1 MDKKKQNLKIMTIL
15 GTRPE
20 IIRLACILP
29 KMDEYF
35 NHVIVFTNQSFDKQ
49 MSTVFFDDFKLRKPD
64 YVLSV
69 KAETLAGQIANILV
83 QTEEV
88 MLKEKPDGLLVL
100 GDTNSALCAIIAKR
114 LKIPIFHM
122 EAGNRSF
129 DENVP
134 EEINRRIIDHISDF
148 NLPYGEHSRR
158 YLIREGIHPGSI
170 YTTGSP
176 LAEVIE
182 KYKKDIEGSK
192 ILEKLKLK
200 KREYFVVSTH
210 REENVDNPDN
220 LRELFES
227 INSITEEYGCPAI
240 ITLHPR
246 TRIRLENAK
255 ITPGPKVILHEPFG
269 FLDYNK
275 LQMNA
280 LCVLSD
286 SGTIQ
291 EESTLMGFR
300 AVQIRVSSERPEA
313 FDTGSIILTGFD
325 KDAIASAVHLTVKE
339 AEKGEA
345 LTVPE
350 TYKDTN
356 VSTKVAKLIMG
367 LASIRKNHNKQR
379 YN

>member
-1 MDKKKQNLKIMTIL
+1 MKKNLKIMTVM

-20 IIRLACILP
+20 IIRLACLLP

-35 NHVIVFTNQSFDKQ
+35 NHVIVFTSQSFDKQ
-49 MSTVFFDDFKLRKPD
+49 MSTVFFEDFKLRKPD

-69 KAETLAGQIANILV
+69 KADTLAGQIANILT

-88 MLKEKPDGLLVL
+88 MLKEKPDGLLIL
-100 GDTNSALCAIIAKR
+100 GDTNSALCAIVAKR

-158 YLIREGIHPGSI
+158 YLIREGVHPGSI

-176 LAEVIE
+176 LAEVIN
-182 KYKKDIEGSK
+182 KYKKDIEASK
-192 ILEKLKLK
+192 ILEELTLKA
-200 KREYFVVSTH
+200 REYFLVSTH
-210 REENVDNPDN
+210 REENVDNPEN
-220 LRELFES
+220 LKGLFES
-227 INSITEEYGCPAI
+227 IGATTEEYGFPAI
-240 ITLHPR
+240 VTLHPR
-246 TRIRLENAK
+246 TRARMESTNIQVSD
-255 ITPGPKVILHEPFG
+255 KVILHEPFG

-275 LQMNA
+275 LQINA

-313 FDTGSIILTGFD
+313 FDTGAIVLTGFNR
-325 KDAIASAVHLTVKE
+325 DAISDAVRLTVNE
-339 AEKGEA
+339 FEKGEK
-345 LTVPE
+345 LLVPD

-356 VSTKVAKLIMG
+356 VSSKVVKLIMG

>member
-1 MDKKKQNLKIMTIL
+1 MKKSLKIMTVM

-20 IIRLACILP
+20 IIRLSCILP

-35 NHVIVFTNQSFDKQ
+35 NHVIVFTSQSYDKQ
-49 MSTVFFDDFKLRKPD
+49 MSTVFFKDFKLRVPD

-69 KAETLAGQIANILV
+69 KAETLAGQIANILT

-88 MLKEKPDGLLVL
+88 MLKEKPDGLLIL
-100 GDTNSALCAIIAKR
+100 GDTNSALCAIVAKR

-158 YLIREGIHPGSI
+158 YLIREGVHQGSI

-176 LAEVIE
+176 LAEVVE
-182 KYKKDIEGSK
+182 KYKKDIEKSE
-192 ILEKLKLK
+192 ILEELKLEPYK
-200 KREYFVVSTH
+200 YFLVSAH

-220 LRELFES
+220 LGELFES
-227 INSITEEYGCPAI
+227 INSITEEYGYPAI
-240 ITLHPR
+240 VTLHPR
-246 TRIRLENAK
+246 TKVRLASTK
-255 ITPGPKVILHEPFG
+255 IKVGSKVLLHEPFG

-313 FDTGSIILTGFD
+313 FDVGAIVLTGFNR
-325 KDAIASAVHLTVKE
+325 DAISNAVHLTVSE
-339 AEKGEA
+339 FEKGEK
-345 LTVPE
+345 LQVPD

-356 VSTKVAKLIMG
+356 VSTRVAKLIMS

>member
-1 MDKKKQNLKIMTIL
+1 MQKNLKIITIL

-35 NHVIVFTNQSFDKQ
+35 DHVIVFTSQSYDKQ
-49 MSTVFFDDFKLRKPD
+49 MSTVFFEDFKLRKPN

-69 KAETLAGQIANILV
+69 KADTLAGQIANILT

-88 MLKEKPDGLLVL
+88 MLKEKPDGLLIL
-100 GDTNSALCAIIAKR
+100 GDTNSALSAIIAKR

-158 YLIREGIHPGSI
+158 YLIREGVHPGSI
-170 YTTGSP
+170 YATGSP
-176 LAEVIE
+176 LTEVIN
-182 KYKKDIEGSK
+182 KYKDDIEASK
-192 ILEKLKLK
+192 ILEELNL
-200 KREYFVVSTH
+200 RGQEYFVVSTH

-220 LRELFES
+220 LKELFES
-227 INSITEEYGCPAI
+227 INSITEEYGHPAI
-240 ITLHPR
+240 VTLHPR
-246 TRIRLENAK
+246 TRVRLEKVNVK
-255 ITPGPKVILHEPFG
+255 LSPKVILHEPFG

-313 FDTGSIILTGFD
+313 FDTGSIILTGFNRD
-325 KDAIASAVHLTVKE
+325 SISNAVYMTVNE
-339 AEKGEA
+339 AKMGEK
-345 LTVPE
+345 LVVPE
-350 TYKDTN
+350 TYQATN
-356 VSTKVAKLIMG
+356 VSTKVVKLIMG
-367 LASIRKNHNKQR
+367 LASIRKNHKKQT

>member
-1 MDKKKQNLKIMTIL
+1 MSKPKNLKIMTVM

-20 IIRLACILP
+20 IIRLSCILP

-35 NHVIVFTNQSFDKQ
+35 DHIIVFTSQSYDKEL
-49 MSTVFFDDFKLRKPD
+49 STVFFEDFKLRKPD

-69 KAETLAGQIANILV
+69 KADTLGGQLANILT

-100 GDTNSALCAIIAKR
+100 GDTNSALCTIIAKR

-129 DENVP
+129 DDNVP

-158 YLIREGIHPGSI
+158 YLIREGVHPGSI

-176 LAEVIE
+176 LNEVLT
-182 KYKKDIEGSK
+182 KFKPDIEASG
-192 ILEKLKLK
+192 ILKELKLK
-200 KREYFVVSTH
+200 EREYFVVSTH

-220 LRELFES
+220 LRELFAS
-227 INSITEEYGCPAI
+227 INSITEEYGFPAI
-240 ITLHPR
+240 VTLHPR
-246 TRIRLENAK
+246 TKVRLEAAD
-255 ITPGPKVILHEPFG
+255 IQVGSKVVLHEPFG

-291 EESTLMGFR
+291 EESTILQFR

-313 FDTGSIILTGFD
+313 FDTGSIILTGFNRD
-325 KDAIASAVHLTVKE
+325 SIASTVSF
-339 AEKGEA
+339 
-345 LTVPE
+345 TF
-350 TYKDTN
+350 
-356 VSTKVAKLIMG
+356 
-367 LASIRKNHNKQR
+367 
-379 YN
+379 

>member
-1 MDKKKQNLKIMTIL
+1 MTIM

-20 IIRLACILP
+20 IIRLSCILP

-35 NHVIVFTNQSFDKQ
+35 NHVIVFTSQSFDKQ
-49 MSTVFFDDFKLRKPD
+49 MSTVFFEDFKLRKPD

-69 KAETLAGQIANILV
+69 KADTLAGQIANILT

-88 MLKEKPDGLLVL
+88 LLKEKPDGLLIL
-100 GDTNSALCAIIAKR
+100 GDTNSALCAIVAKR

-158 YLIREGIHPGSI
+158 YLIREGVHPGSV

-182 KYKKDIEGSK
+182 KYKKDIEKSK
-192 ILEKLKLK
+192 ILAESNLKP
-200 KREYFVVSTH
+200 REYFLVSTH
-210 REENVDNPDN
+210 REENVDNPEN
-220 LRELFES
+220 LKELFAS
-227 INSITEEYGCPAI
+227 IASITEEYGFPAI
-240 ITLHPR
+240 VTLHPR
-246 TRIRLENAK
+246 TKVRLENAK
-255 ITPGPKVILHEPFG
+255 IKVPDRIVLHEPFG
-269 FLDYNK
+269 FLDFNK

-325 KDAIASAVHLTVKE
+325 RDSISNAVHMTVNESKMG
-339 AEKGEA
+339 EK
-345 LTVPE
+345 LLVPE
-350 TYKDTN
+350 TYRDTN
-356 VSTKVAKLIMG
+356 VSTKVVKLIMG

>member
-1 MDKKKQNLKIMTIL
+1 MKNALKIMTVM

-20 IIRLACILP
+20 IIRLSCILP

-35 NHVIVFTNQSFDKQ
+35 EHIIVFTSQSYDKEL
-49 MSTVFFDDFKLRKPD
+49 STVFFEDFKLRKPD

-69 KAETLAGQIANILV
+69 KADTLGGQLANILT

-88 MLKEKPDGLLVL
+88 MLNEKPDGLLVL
-100 GDTNSALCAIIAKR
+100 GDTNSALCTIIAKR

-129 DENVP
+129 DDNVP

-158 YLIREGIHPGSI
+158 YLIREGVHPGSI

-176 LAEVIE
+176 LNEVLT
-182 KYKKDIEGSK
+182 KFKPDIEASG
-192 ILEKLKLK
+192 ILEELKLK
-200 KREYFVVSTH
+200 EREYFVVSTH

-220 LRELFES
+220 LRELFAS
-227 INSITEEYGCPAI
+227 INSITEEYGFPAI
-240 ITLHPR
+240 VTLHPR
-246 TRIRLENAK
+246 TKVRLEVAD
-255 ITPGPKVILHEPFG
+255 IQVGSKVVLHEPFG

-291 EESTLMGFR
+291 EESTIMGFR

-313 FDTGSIILTGFD
+313 FDTGSIILTGFNR
-325 KDAIASAVHLTVKE
+325 DAIASAVAMT
-339 AEKGEA
+339 AEEERQGVE
-345 LTVPE
+345 LVIPD
-350 TYKDTN
+350 TYKATN
-356 VSTKVAKLIMG
+356 VSSRVVKLIMG
-367 LASIRKNHNKQR
+367 LVSIRKNHNKQK

>member
-1 MDKKKQNLKIMTIL
+1 MTIM

-20 IIRLACILP
+20 IIRLSCVLP

-35 NHVIVFTNQSFDKQ
+35 DHIIVFTSQSYDKQ
-49 MSTVFFDDFKLRKPD
+49 MSTVFFEDFKLRKPD

-69 KAETLAGQIANILV
+69 KADTLAGQIANILT
-83 QTEEV
+83 QTEKV
-88 MLKEKPDGLLVL
+88 MLKEVPDGLLVL
-100 GDTNSALCAIIAKR
+100 GDTNSALCTIIAKR

-158 YLIREGIHPGSI
+158 YLIREGVHPGSI

-176 LAEVIE
+176 IAEVIN
-182 KYKKDIEGSK
+182 KFKKDIETSK
-192 ILEKLKLK
+192 ILNQLKLK
-200 KREYFVVSTH
+200 EREYFVVSTH
-210 REENVDNPDN
+210 REENVDNPNN
-220 LRELFES
+220 LKELFES
-227 INSITEEYGCPAI
+227 INFITKEYAYPAI
-240 ITLHPR
+240 VTLHPR
-246 TRIRLENAK
+246 TRVRLDAAGIK
-255 ITPGPKVILHEPFG
+255 VGPKVVLHEPFG

-291 EESTLMGFR
+291 EESTILGFR

-313 FDTGSIILTGFD
+313 FDAGAIILTGFNR
-325 KDAIASAVHLTVKE
+325 DAISNAVHITVNE
-339 AEKGEA
+339 AEKGEK
-345 LTVPE
+345 LLVPD

-356 VSTKVAKLIMG
+356 VSTKVVKLIMG

>member
-1 MDKKKQNLKIMTIL
+1 MTVM

-20 IIRLACILP
+20 IIRLSCILP

-35 NHVIVFTNQSFDKQ
+35 NHIIVFTSQSFDKQ
-49 MSTVFFDDFKLRKPD
+49 MSTVFFEDFKLRAPD

-69 KAETLAGQIANILV
+69 KADTLAGQIANILT

-88 MLKEKPDGLLVL
+88 MLKEKPDGLLIL
-100 GDTNSALCAIIAKR
+100 GDTNSALCAIVAKR

-182 KYKKDIEGSK
+182 KYKKDIDGSK
-192 ILEKLKLK
+192 ILEALKLK
-200 KREYFVVSTH
+200 EREYFIVSTH
-210 REENVDNPDN
+210 REENVDNPEN
-220 LRELFES
+220 LKELFGS
-227 INSITEEYGCPAI
+227 IEAITEEYGFPAI
-240 ITLHPR
+240 VTLHPR
-246 TRIRLENAK
+246 TKARLEAAN
-255 ITPGPKVILHEPFG
+255 IKVSSNMILHEPFG

-313 FDTGSIILTGFD
+313 FDTGSIILTGFN
-325 KDAIASAVHLTVKE
+325 KDAIANAVYLTINE
-339 AEKGEA
+339 AGKGEK
-345 LTVPE
+345 LLVPT
-350 TYKDTN
+350 TYQDTN
-356 VSTKVAKLIMG
+356 VSTKVVKLIMG
-367 LASIRKNHNKQR
+367 IASIRKNHKKQF

>member
-1 MDKKKQNLKIMTIL
+1 MQKNLKIMTVM

-35 NHVIVFTNQSFDKQ
+35 DHIIVFTSQSYDRQ
-49 MSTVFFDDFKLRKPD
+49 MSTVFFEDLKLRKPD

-69 KAETLAGQIANILV
+69 KADTLAGQIANILT

-100 GDTNSALCAIIAKR
+100 GDTNSALSTIIAKR
-114 LKIPIFHM
+114 LKITIFHM

-148 NLPYGEHSRR
+148 NLPYGEHGRR

-176 LAEVIE
+176 LAEVLEKFRKNIE
-182 KYKKDIEGSK
+182 ASK
-192 ILEKLKLK
+192 ILEELKLK
-200 KREYFVVSTH
+200 KGEYFVVSTH

-220 LRELFES
+220 LKELFES
-227 INSITEEYGCPAI
+227 INSITEEYGFPAVV
-240 ITLHPR
+240 TLHPR
-246 TRIRLENAK
+246 TRVKLENTK
-255 ITPGPKVILHEPFG
+255 IKPRPKVILHEPFG
-269 FLDYNK
+269 FFDYNK

-291 EESTLMGFR
+291 EESTLMGFL

-313 FDTGSIILTGFD
+313 FDTGSIILTGFNRD
-325 KDAIASAVHLTVKE
+325 SIASAVTMTVNE
-339 AEKGEA
+339 AKKGEK
-345 LTVPE
+345 LVVPE
-350 TYKDTN
+350 TYQATN
-356 VSTKVAKLIMG
+356 ISTKVVKLIMG
-367 LASIRKNHNKQR
+367 LASIRKNHKKQT

>member
-1 MDKKKQNLKIMTIL
+1 MTVM

-20 IIRLACILP
+20 IIRLSCILP

-35 NHVIVFTNQSFDKQ
+35 DHIIVFTSQSYDKEL
-49 MSTVFFDDFKLRKPD
+49 STVFFEDFKLRKPD

-69 KAETLAGQIANILV
+69 KADTLGGQLANILT

-100 GDTNSALCAIIAKR
+100 GDTNSALCTIIAKR

-158 YLIREGIHPGSI
+158 YLIREGVHPGSI

-176 LAEVIE
+176 LGEVIN
-182 KYKKDIEGSK
+182 KFKKDIEASK
-192 ILEKLKLK
+192 ILDELRLCEQ
-200 KREYFVVSTH
+200 EYFIVSTH
-210 REENVDNPDN
+210 REENVDNPEN
-220 LRELFES
+220 LKELFAS
-227 INSITEEYGCPAI
+227 INFITEEYGYPAI
-240 ITLHPR
+240 VTLHPR
-246 TRIRLENAK
+246 TKIRLEKAK
-255 ITPGPKVILHEPFG
+255 IKVGDKVILHEPFG

-275 LQMNA
+275 LQMNS

-291 EESTLMGFR
+291 EESTILGFR

-313 FDTGSIILTGFD
+313 FDTGSIILTGFNRD
-325 KDAIASAVHLTVKE
+325 SIASAVAMTVDE
-339 AEKGEA
+339 AKKGER
-345 LTVPE
+345 VDIPE
-350 TYKDTN
+350 TYRPTN
-356 VSTKVAKLIMG
+356 ISSRVVKLIMG
-367 LASIRKNHNKQR
+367 LASIRKNHKKQT

>member
-1 MDKKKQNLKIMTIL
+1 M

-20 IIRLACILP
+20 IIRLSCILP

-35 NHVIVFTNQSFDKQ
+35 DHVIVFTSQSYDKQ
-49 MSTVFFDDFKLRKPD
+49 MSTIFFQDFKLREPD

-69 KAETLAGQIANILV
+69 KADTLGEQIANVLT
-83 QTEEV
+83 QTEEI
-88 MLKEKPDGLLVL
+88 MLKEKPDGLLIL

-176 LAEVIE
+176 LAEVIN
-182 KYKKDIEGSK
+182 KYKAKIESSK

-200 KREYFVVSTH
+200 VREYFVVSTH

-227 INSITEEYGCPAI
+227 INAITEEYSYPAI
-240 ITLHPR
+240 VTLHPR
-246 TRIRLENAK
+246 TKMKLEAGK
-255 ITPGPKVILHEPFG
+255 IKQGARVMLHEPFG

-275 LQMNA
+275 LQANA

-291 EESTLMGFR
+291 EESTILGFR

-313 FDTGSIILTGFD
+313 FDTGSIILTGFNR
-325 KDAIASAVHLTVKE
+325 DAIASAVSMTVE
-339 AEKGEA
+339 EERQGIE
-345 LTVPE
+345 LVVPE
-350 TYKDTN
+350 TYKATN
-356 VSTKVAKLIMG
+356 VSSRVVKLIMG
-367 LASIRKNHNKQR
+367 IASIRKNHSKQK

>member
-1 MDKKKQNLKIMTIL
+1 MKKDLKIMTVL

-29 KMDEYF
+29 KMDDYF
-35 NHVIVFTNQSFDKQ
+35 NHIVIYTNQSYDKQ
-49 MSTVFFDDFKLRKPD
+49 MSTVFFADLKLRKPD

-69 KAETLAGQIANILV
+69 KADTLAGQIANILV
-83 QTEEV
+83 QVEKI

-100 GDTNSALCAIIAKR
+100 GDTNSALCTIIAKR

-158 YLIREGIHPGSI
+158 YLMREGIHPGSI

-176 LAEVIE
+176 LAEVIQ
-182 KYKKDIEGSK
+182 KYKENIEASN
-192 ILEKLKLK
+192 ILKELGLK
-200 KREYFVVSTH
+200 KRKYFVVSTH
-210 REENVDNPDN
+210 REENIDNPDN

-227 INSITEEYGCPAI
+227 INYIIEEYKVPAI
-240 ITLHPR
+240 VTLHPR
-246 TRIRLENAK
+246 TKLRLKDAHIK
-255 ITPGPKVILHEPFG
+255 TSPKAILHEPLG

-291 EESTLMGFR
+291 EESALLGFR
-300 AVQIRVSSERPEA
+300 AIQIRVSSERPEA
-313 FDTGSIILTGFD
+313 FDTGTIILTGFN
-325 KDAIASAVHLTVKE
+325 KDTISNAVQLTINE
-339 AEKGEA
+339 ATKGEKLPIPA
-345 LTVPE
+345 
-350 TYKDTN
+350 TYIDTN
-356 VSTKVAKLIMG
+356 ISSKVVKLILG
-367 LASIRKNHNKQR
+367 LAGIRKNHDKQR

>member
-1 MDKKKQNLKIMTIL
+1 MSKPKNLKIMTVM

-20 IIRLACILP
+20 IIRLSCILP

-35 NHVIVFTNQSFDKQ
+35 DHIIVFTSQSYDKEL
-49 MSTVFFDDFKLRKPD
+49 STVFFEDFKLRKPD

-69 KAETLAGQIANILV
+69 KADTLGGQLANILT

-100 GDTNSALCAIIAKR
+100 GDTNSALCTIIAKR

-129 DENVP
+129 DDNVP

-158 YLIREGIHPGSI
+158 YLIREGVHPGSI

-176 LAEVIE
+176 LNEVLT
-182 KYKKDIEGSK
+182 KFKPDIEASG
-192 ILEKLKLK
+192 ILKELKLK
-200 KREYFVVSTH
+200 EREYFVVSTH

-220 LRELFES
+220 LRELFAS
-227 INSITEEYGCPAI
+227 INSITEEYGFPAI
-240 ITLHPR
+240 VTLHPR
-246 TRIRLENAK
+246 TKVRLEAAD
-255 ITPGPKVILHEPFG
+255 IQVGSKVVLHEPFG

-291 EESTLMGFR
+291 EESTILQFR
-300 AVQIRVSSERPEA
+300 AVQIRVSSERPES
-313 FDTGSIILTGFD
+313 FDTGSIILTGFNRD
-325 KDAIASAVHLTVKE
+325 SIASAVAMTVDE
-339 AEKGEA
+339 EKKGVE
-345 LTVPE
+345 LVVPD
-350 TYKDTN
+350 TYKATN
-356 VSTKVAKLIMG
+356 VSSQVVKLIMG

>member
-1 MDKKKQNLKIMTIL
+1 MKNALKIMTVM

-20 IIRLACILP
+20 IIRLSCILP

-35 NHVIVFTNQSFDKQ
+35 EHIIVFTSQSYDKEL
-49 MSTVFFDDFKLRKPD
+49 STVFFEDFKLRKPD

-69 KAETLAGQIANILV
+69 KADTLGGQLANILT

-100 GDTNSALCAIIAKR
+100 GDTNSALCTIIAKR

-129 DENVP
+129 DDNVP

-158 YLIREGIHPGSI
+158 YLIREGVHPGSI

-176 LAEVIE
+176 LNEVLT
-182 KYKKDIEGSK
+182 KFKPDIEASG
-192 ILEKLKLK
+192 ILEELKLK
-200 KREYFVVSTH
+200 ESEYFVVSTH

-220 LRELFES
+220 LRELFAS
-227 INSITEEYGCPAI
+227 INSITEEYGFPAI
-240 ITLHPR
+240 VTLHPR
-246 TRIRLENAK
+246 TKVRLEAAD
-255 ITPGPKVILHEPFG
+255 IQVGSKVVLHEPFG

-291 EESTLMGFR
+291 EESTIMGFR

-313 FDTGSIILTGFD
+313 FDTGSIILTGFNRD
-325 KDAIASAVHLTVKE
+325 SIARAV
-339 AEKGEA
+339 A
-345 LTVPE
+345 LTVDEAKSGERVDIPE
-350 TYKDTN
+350 TYRPTN
-356 VSTKVAKLIMG
+356 VSSRVVKLIMG
-367 LASIRKNHNKQR
+367 LANIRKNHNKQK

>member
-1 MDKKKQNLKIMTIL
+1 MKKGLKIMTVM

-20 IIRLACILP
+20 IIRLSCVLP

-35 NHVIVFTNQSFDKQ
+35 NHIIVFTSQSYDKQ
-49 MSTVFFDDFKLRKPD
+49 MSTIFFEDFKLREPD

-69 KAETLAGQIANILV
+69 KADTLAGQIGNILT

-100 GDTNSALCAIIAKR
+100 GDTNSALCTIIAKR

-158 YLIREGIHPGSI
+158 YLIREGVHPGSI

-176 LAEVIE
+176 LAEVID
-182 KYKKDIEGSK
+182 KYMPDIEKSK
-192 ILEKLKLK
+192 ILEELNLTDQK
-200 KREYFVVSTH
+200 YFLVSTH

-227 INSITEEYGCPAI
+227 INAITEEYGYPAVV
-240 ITLHPR
+240 TLHPR
-246 TRIRLENAK
+246 TKIRLEDAK
-255 ITPGPKVILHEPFG
+255 IKVGDKVLLHEPFG

-291 EESTLMGFR
+291 EESTIMDFR

-313 FDTGSIILTGFD
+313 FDAGSIILTGFNRD
-325 KDAIASAVHLTVKE
+325 SISSAVAMTVNE
-339 AEKGEA
+339 AKKGEK
-345 LTVPE
+345 LVIPE
-350 TYKDTN
+350 TYQPKN
-356 VSTKVAKLIMG
+356 VSSKVVKLIMG
-367 LASIRKNHNKQR
+367 LASIRKNNNKQR

>member
-1 MDKKKQNLKIMTIL
+1 MKKSLKIMTVM

-20 IIRLACILP
+20 IIRLSCILP

-35 NHVIVFTNQSFDKQ
+35 EHIIVFTSQSFDKQ

-69 KAETLAGQIANILV
+69 KADTLAGQIANILT

-100 GDTNSALCAIIAKR
+100 GDTNSALCTIIAKR

-158 YLIREGIHPGSI
+158 YLVREGVHPGSI

-182 KYKKDIEGSK
+182 KYKPDIEASK
-192 ILEKLKLK
+192 ILDELKLK
-200 KREYFVVSTH
+200 EREYFLVSTH
-210 REENVDNPDN
+210 REENVDNPEN
-220 LRELFES
+220 LKELFSS
-227 INSITEEYGCPAI
+227 INAITEEYGFPAI
-240 ITLHPR
+240 VTLHPR
-246 TRIRLENAK
+246 TRVRLEAAN
-255 ITPGPKVILHEPFG
+255 IEVGDKVILHEPFG

-313 FDTGSIILTGFD
+313 FDAGAIILTGFNRD
-325 KDAIASAVHLTVKE
+325 SISNAVHLTVAE
-339 AEKGEA
+339 AGKGEKL
-345 LTVPE
+345 LTPE
-350 TYKDTN
+350 TYRDTN
-356 VSTKVAKLIMG
+356 VSSKVVKLIMG
-367 LASIRKNHNKQR
+367 LASIRKNHKKQT

>member
-1 MDKKKQNLKIMTIL
+1 MSKPKNLKIMTVM

-20 IIRLACILP
+20 IIRLSCILP

-35 NHVIVFTNQSFDKQ
+35 DHIIVFTSQSYDKEL
-49 MSTVFFDDFKLRKPD
+49 STVFFEDFKLRKPD

-69 KAETLAGQIANILV
+69 KADTLGGQLANILT

-100 GDTNSALCAIIAKR
+100 GDTNSALCTIIAKR

-129 DENVP
+129 DDNVP

-158 YLIREGIHPGSI
+158 YLIREGVHPGSI

-176 LAEVIE
+176 LNEVLT
-182 KYKKDIEGSK
+182 KFKPDIEASG
-192 ILEKLKLK
+192 ILKELKLK
-200 KREYFVVSTH
+200 EREYFVVSTH

-220 LRELFES
+220 LRELFAS
-227 INSITEEYGCPAI
+227 INSITEEYGFPAI
-240 ITLHPR
+240 VTLHPR
-246 TRIRLENAK
+246 TKVRLEAAD
-255 ITPGPKVILHEPFG
+255 IQVGSKVVLHEPFG

-291 EESTLMGFR
+291 EESTILQFR

-313 FDTGSIILTGFD
+313 FDTGSIILTGFNRD
-325 KDAIASAVHLTVKE
+325 SIASAVAMTVDE
-339 AEKGEA
+339 EKKGVE
-345 LTVPE
+345 LVVPD
-350 TYKDTN
+350 TYKATN
-356 VSTKVAKLIMG
+356 VSSQVVKLIMG